1 LEHHLEQAALV
12 TSGDALTRVETSLQ
26 RHFRDLRMILF
37 ELTGEGRELTPALQD
52 EILSVGER
60 VSSEIVAA
68 ALDAAGVP
76 SAHLDARQLI
86 LTDDRHTQATP
97 RYWETYAKLRRVLP
111 RLAEERV
118 VVLGG
123 FIGATAEGV
132 TTTLGRGG
140 SDLTASIV
148 GAGVNAEEIQIWTDV
163 DGMLSCDPRFFARGY
178 RVRSLSYQEATTLAR
193 SGAKVLHP
201 DSVVPAVRQRIPI
214 VIRNSRRPE
223 CEGTRITPT
232 ANECSNPVKAIA
244 VKTGLT
250 VLELRPMGA
259 RDIGALTASLA
270 DMCAR
275 HGMPAELACHNGE
288 TGFVALAGAERY
300 QRLPVELEGCIEARV
315 LPQTA
320 LITLARDEI
329 AKTPGI
335 AARAISA
342 LKGIGA
348 KLLFDA
354 NSSPAVGLIVPER
367 EVERAVA
374 LLHGEFFQHVDW
386 SAFAVAPAPELR
398 PAPARQPVV
407 ARNTGRRRTA
417 RLTVVAQN

>member
-1 LEHHLEQAALV
+1 VVVSAMGKTTDKLVHFSSEAARGHLYPASKDLDDMLEHHLEQAALV

-163 DGMLSCDPRFFARGY
+163 DGMLSCDPRSAILRAR
-178 RVRSLSYQEATTLAR
+178 VSRSFPFLPGGHHA
-193 SGAKVLHP
+193 GAIR
-201 DSVVPAVRQRIPI
+201 RQGSASRFG
-214 VIRNSRRPE
+214 RARRPAADSDRNPQLPPAGVRGHANHPN
-223 CEGTRITPT
+223 CE
-232 ANECSNPVKAIA
+232 
-244 VKTGLT
+244 
-250 VLELRPMGA
+250 
-259 RDIGALTASLA
+259 
-270 DMCAR
+270 
-275 HGMPAELACHNGE
+275 
-288 TGFVALAGAERY
+288 
-300 QRLPVELEGCIEARV
+300 
-315 LPQTA
+315 
-320 LITLARDEI
+320 
-329 AKTPGI
+329 
-335 AARAISA
+335 
-342 LKGIGA
+342 
-348 KLLFDA
+348 
-354 NSSPAVGLIVPER
+354 
-367 EVERAVA
+367 
-374 LLHGEFFQHVDW
+374 
-386 SAFAVAPAPELR
+386 
-398 PAPARQPVV
+398 
-407 ARNTGRRRTA
+407 
-417 RLTVVAQN
+417 